1 MKGDNEMKDTKK
13 GIGNFFS
20 RLFKHKQVQEL
31 ADTYGDEMRESMLSE
46 NSETDTTEDTAAEQV
61 PMLEVTESG
70 EVEFDGQTENA
81 EGESPPQTDQEN
93 TKTRAYN
100 SEARNHIITFRV
112 NDQELEAINRRY
124 AQTSFKSRGD
134 FCRYSALT
142 LMNVEEDTEDIK
154 QIARCISSISNS
166 FNQIAYRANKSGKLY
181 DDDFSEM
188 KERLDEVWQLLKS
201 IRYTRERM
209 MQLLISAT
217 QARPQTG
224 GMLLA
229 ICAYLLHL
237 EQQRISERQENI
249 SAQAEAP
256 QKPTT

>member
-1 MKGDNEMKDTKK
+1 MKDTKK
-13 GIGNFFS
+13 SIGNFFS
-20 RLFKHKQVQEL
+20 RLFKHKQVEEIAQEL
-31 ADTYGDEMRESMLSE
+31 AETYGDEMREAMLSE
-46 NSETDTTEDTAAEQV
+46 NSETDTSEDTAAEPI

-70 EVEFDGQTENA
+70 EVEFDGQIDNVED
-81 EGESPPQTDQEN
+81 EPPPQTDQEN

-124 AQTSFKSRGD
+124 AQTNFKSRGD
-134 FCRYSALT
+134 YCRYSALT

-154 QIARCISSISNS
+154 NIARCISSISNS
-166 FNQIAYRANKSGKLY
+166 FNQIAYRVNKSGKLY

-188 KERLDEVWQLLKS
+188 KERLNEIWQLLKS
-201 IRYTRERM
+201 IRYTRERWV
-209 MQLLISAT
+209 QFLTSAT
-217 QARPQTG
+217 LTRPQTG

-237 EQQRISERQENI
+237 EQQKISEKQESI

>member
-1 MKGDNEMKDTKK
+1 MKQSKK
-13 GIGNFFS
+13 GEGNFFT
-20 RLFKHKQVQEL
+20 RLFKHKQVEEIAQEL
-31 ADTYGDEMRESMLSE
+31 ADPYGDEMRETLLSDDTE
-46 NSETDTTEDTAAEQV
+46 LTTTEDTAAEQV
-61 PMLEVTESG
+61 PMLEVNESG
-70 EVEFDGQTENA
+70 EVEFDGQPENA

-93 TKTRAYN
+93 TKPRAYN

-112 NDQELEAINRRY
+112 NDDELAAINKRY

-154 QIARCISSISNS
+154 QIARYISSISNS
-166 FNQIAYRANKSGKLY
+166 FNQIAYRVNKSGKLY
-181 DDDFSEM
+181 DEDIDDM

-209 MQLLISAT
+209 TQFLTSAT
-217 QARPQTG
+217 LTRPQTG

-229 ICAYLLHL
+229 ICAYLLHK
-237 EQQRISERQENI
+237 EQQTISEKQEST
-249 SAQAEAP
+249 SAQGEAP